1 MLALRWCWLG
11 CLAVSSLLSCSGA
24 PAPVAV
30 FSEQDARSVVEPL
43 RFGWLSSE
51 RETGSLP
58 SAIALGGK
66 TSGRVLVYLE
76 FPDPESA
83 RRLLRAELLLR
94 PRGAAGGRVPIEVS
108 RAEAAQSEL
117 VRWSDQPKALYPR
130 LSAQLSVRPWPE
142 RVDVT
147 EILRAHARRREPLR
161 QLLRAE
167 PGEGEGVLLATGASG
182 GESPRLELYWQ

>member
-1 MLALRWCWLG
+1 MRAPRWYWLAY
-11 CLAVSSLLSCSGA
+11 LAVGSLAGCSRA
-24 PAPVAV
+24 PAPAAV
-30 FSEQDARSVVEPL
+30 FSEQDARSVIEPL

-76 FPDPESA
+76 FPEPESA

-94 PRGAAGGRVPIEVS
+94 PSGATGERVPIEVS
-108 RAEAAQSEL
+108 RAEAARGEL
-117 VRWSDQPKALYPR
+117 RTWSDQPKALYPR
-130 LSAQLSVRPWPE
+130 LSAQLLVRPWPE

-161 QLLRAE
+161 LLLRAE
-167 PGEGEGVLLATGASG
+167 PGDGEGVLIATGASG
-182 GESPRLELYWQ
+182 GETPRLEIYWQ

>member
-1 MLALRWCWLG
+1 MRAPRWYWLG
-11 CLAVSSLLSCSGA
+11 YLAAGSLVSCSRA
-24 PAPVAV
+24 PAPAAV
-30 FSEQDARSVVEPL
+30 FSEQDARSVVEPV

-51 RETGSLP
+51 HETGSLP

-76 FPDPESA
+76 FPEPESA

-94 PRGAAGGRVPIEVS
+94 PSGGMGAEVPIEVS
-108 RAEAAQSEL
+108 RAEAAREL
-117 VRWSDQPKALYPR
+117 LVWSDQPKALYPR

-147 EILRAHARRREPLR
+147 EILLAHARRREPLR
-161 QLLRAE
+161 LLLRAE
-167 PGEGEGVLLATGASG
+167 PGDGEGVLLATGASG
-182 GESPRLELYWQ
+182 GESPRLEIYWQ